1 MAGRLRARVL
11 GSGIAASLLVAA
23 SLLAAAPASAAIVDV
38 YDAIPDTL
46 PPNVSSLGF
55 QAQRTSEFGQR
66 ETLVEAGGTLE
77 TVEIGFSTW
86 ACESGS
92 WSTGCVTT
100 PGATYQHPV
109 TVTVY
114 EVVGGEPGPVL
125 ATTTETVDVPFR
137 PSANTDPLPTGC
149 GPGATTWFSPVTS
162 SCFNGM
168 LFTWAFDLSDAAAVL
183 PAEVIV
189 GVVFDTNS
197 YGAAPIGV
205 TGPYDSLNVALRGE
219 VTVGSLPD
227 PDQAYWDSTAG
238 GRAPGFTSAT
248 GWAANGPL
256 MLTIS
261 TFEADAALLA
271 PPAPPASGFAAPPV
285 PPAPG
290 LPATGASTGD
300 AVLLGGAAAML
311 VLTGLVM
318 LVARR
323 NVGARH

>member
-66 ETLVEAGGTLE
+66 ETLVEAGATLE

-168 LFTWAFDLSDAAAVL
+168 LFTWAFDLSSAGAVL

-189 GVVFDTNS
+189 GVAFNTNS

-227 PDQAYWDSTAG
+227 PD
-238 GRAPGFTSAT
+238 
-248 GWAANGPL
+248 
-256 MLTIS
+256 
-261 TFEADAALLA
+261 
-271 PPAPPASGFAAPPV
+271 
-285 PPAPG
+285 
-290 LPATGASTGD
+290 
-300 AVLLGGAAAML
+300 
-311 VLTGLVM
+311 
-318 LVARR
+318 
-323 NVGARH
+323 